1 MYSIDDPTL
10 PPALALGAGEGD
22 LPAEFV
28 LFDADPAEF
37 HDDAFLDACR
47 TLNQRWASAD
57 TDTEPRRTLVRAAAR
72 LAGEQ
77 LGIRKAPGFLVYA
90 VDDEIEDLERNLAA
104 ARR

>member
-1 MYSIDDPTL
+1 MYSLDDPTL

-22 LPAEFV
+22 LSAEFALV
-28 LFDADPAEF
+28 DGDPAEF

-57 TDTEPRRTLVRAAAR
+57 TDTEPRRTLMRAAKR

-90 VDDEIEDLERNLAA
+90 VDDVIEDLERNLAA